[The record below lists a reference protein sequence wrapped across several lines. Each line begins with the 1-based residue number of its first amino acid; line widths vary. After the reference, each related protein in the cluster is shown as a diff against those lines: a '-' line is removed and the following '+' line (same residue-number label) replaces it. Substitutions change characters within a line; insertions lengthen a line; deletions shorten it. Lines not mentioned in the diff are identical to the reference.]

1 MIGPAPMCMWCVHFR
16 DDIGPV
22 DEEGGHTGP
31 LACMAFLNG
40 IPDVIIDNDF
50 DHRQPYP
57 GDNDV
62 NALAANANRVMKGEM
77 PVLSYPTLQ

>member
-57 GDNDV
+57 DDNDV
-62 NALAANANRVMKGEM
+62 RFEPKSDTDSE
-77 PVLSYPTLQ
+77 VLDLIDQMFPSK

>member
-62 NALAANANRVMKGEM
+62 RFEPKSDTDSE
-77 PVLSYPTLQ
+77 VLDLIDQMFPSK